1 MKKNIVVFGGTGM
14 LGGYCT
20 NLLQNKYNVI
30 VITRNQYDIIENNF
44 NKLLDIIKSYDSSII
59 INCAGYIPQRESINL
74 NDVYIINSLF
84 PKMLDKI
91 AIQLKINYIH
101 ISTNCVFDYEKGYCD
116 ELVMPNESKSYG
128 LSKIL
133 GEPENAC
140 VIRTSIIGEELANK
154 RSFLEWVLSNK
165 NGNINGYTNY
175 LWNGCTCVTIIKFIE
190 NIIDT
195 ESFWKGIKH
204 LHSKETVSKYEMAC
218 MINDIYNLNID
229 IIPFELDNTV
239 NKTLSSIYDNTVIT
253 KSIKEQI
260 IEQKNIDL
268 KLGTYHTITKCRCC
282 NNINLK
288 KIWELKNTPLAG
300 GFLKNIKDV
309 IHERHYPLT
318 LLYCDNC
325 YSAFVKEVI
334 MENKLFT
341 DINNNGYFYYSSQ
354 IPSLVDHFKNLYKYV
369 KTNYNINEKKFMEI
383 GCNDGVFLN
392 NFSKTDNLKYLIG
405 IDPSE
410 TIQKINNPNII
421 KINDFFNSKN
431 TNNII
436 KEYGKMDYIVACNCL
451 AHIDDINDIFNN
463 LKLILNDE
471 GIIIMEVHYVKNICE
486 TMNFDFIYHEHMSY
500 YSING
505 IYNICKNNNLYLD
518 NVEHIA
524 NHGGSIRI
532 TIKNKINTSNIYHN
546 PRLTNTLQQ
555 EDISPYMDTFL
566 DRINKWKIKI
576 NNILNDVYEKEQIIA
591 GYGASGRT
599 NILLTVMQK
608 KFDFIFDDSESK
620 INNFIPLFHTQIL
633 NSNEI
638 YNNNIKTVFLL
649 AWPYSKYIIQKH
661 LKFIENGGRFIIILP
676 EIKEINNSNIND
688 YLKHRSS

>member
-1 MKKNIVVFGGTGM
+1 MIKNVILFGSTGM
-14 LGGYCT
+14 LGSYC
-20 NLLQNKYNVI
+20 LKILQSNYNVI
-30 VITRNQYDIIENNF
+30 PITRKDYDIMDNNYD
-44 NKLLDIIKSYDSSII
+44 KLLHIIQSYENYLI
-59 INCAGYIPQRESINL
+59 INCAGSIPQRQIMN
-74 NDVYIINSLF
+74 NFDYFITNSLF
-84 PKMLDKI
+84 PKMLEKI
-91 AIQLKINYIH
+91 SLQLDVKFIH
-101 ISTNCVFDYEKGYCD
+101 ISTNCVFNYENGNSN
-116 ELVMPNESKSYG
+116 ELTMPNETEPYG

-140 VIRTSIIGEELANK
+140 VIRTSIIGEEILNK
-154 RSFLEWVLSNK
+154 NSLLEWVISNK
-165 NGNINGYTNY
+165 DGKINGYNNY
-175 LWNGCTCVTIIKFIE
+175 LWNGCTCLTLVKFIKTII
-190 NIIDT
+190 DDDAY
-195 ESFWKGIKH
+195 WKGIKH
-204 LHSKETVSKYEMAC
+204 IHSMETISKYELVC
-218 MINDIYNLNID
+218 MINEIYNLNIN
-229 IIPFELDNTV
+229 ITPIELDNTV

-260 IEQKNIDL
+260 IERKELDI
-268 KLGTYHTITKCRCC
+268 KLGTYRTITNCRCC
-282 NNINLK
+282 NNKNLK

-300 GFLKNIKDV
+300 GFLKSITDA
-309 IHERHYPLT
+309 IYERHYPLT
-318 LLYCDNC
+318 LMYCNNC
-325 YSAFVKEVI
+325 YSAFVKEIV

-341 DINNNGYFYYSSQ
+341 NINNNGYFYYSSQ
-354 IPSLVDHFKNLYKYV
+354 IPSLVEHFKNLYNYV
-369 KTNYNINEKKFMEI
+369 KTNYNINEKKIMEI

-410 TIQKINNPNII
+410 TIQKINDPNII

-431 TNNII
+431 TTQII
-436 KEYGKMDYIVACNCL
+436 KEYGKMDYVVACNCL

-463 LKLILNDE
+463 LKLILNDD

-486 TMNFDFIYHEHMSY
+486 SMNFDFIYHEHMSY

-518 NVEHIA
+518 NVEHIT

-532 TIKNKINTSNIYHN
+532 TIKNKLDNSNLYHN
-546 PRLTNTLQQ
+546 PRLTNTLQH
-555 EDISPYMDTFL
+555 EDITRYMETFL
-566 DRINKWKIKI
+566 DRINNWKIEI
-576 NNILNDVYEKEQIIA
+576 LSILNDVYKKEKFLS

-599 NILLTVMQK
+599 NILLTIMQQ
-608 KFDFIFDDSESK
+608 KFDFIFDDSKSK

-661 LKFIENGGRFIIILP
+661 KKFIENGGRFIIILP
-676 EIKEINNSNIND
+676 EIKEINISNINN
-688 YLKHRSS
+688 YLHY

>member
-1 MKKNIVVFGGTGM
+1 MIENIILFGSTGM
-14 LGGYCT
+14 LGNYC
-20 NLLQNKYNVI
+20 LKILQNDYNI
-30 VITRNQYDIIENNF
+30 IAITRKDYDIMDNNY
-44 NKLLDIIKSYDSSII
+44 NKLFNIINSYNDSVI
-59 INCAGYIPQRESINL
+59 INCACSIPQRGIN
-74 NDVYIINSLF
+74 NEMDCFITNSLF

-91 AIQLKINYIH
+91 ACQLKIKFIH
-101 ISTNCVFDYEKGYCD
+101 ISTNCVFNFTNGNCD
-116 ELVMPNESKSYG
+116 ELDMPNETQSYG

-133 GEPENAC
+133 GESENAC
-140 VIRTSIIGEELANK
+140 VIRTSIIGEEIVNK
-154 RSFLEWVLSNK
+154 KSLLEWVISNK
-165 NGNINGYTNY
+165 NGKINGYNNY
-175 LWNGCTCVTIIKFIE
+175 LWNGCTCLTLVNFIKT
-190 NIIDT
+190 IIDT
-195 ESFWKGIKH
+195 DTYWKGVKH
-204 LHSKETVSKYEMAC
+204 IHSMETISKYELVC
-218 MINDIYNLNID
+218 MINEIYNLNIN
-229 IIPFELDNTV
+229 ITQIKLHNTI

-260 IEQKNIDL
+260 MEQKNIDL

-288 KIWELKNTPLAG
+288 KIWGLKNTPLAG

-309 IHERHYPLT
+309 IYERHYPLT
-318 LLYCDNC
+318 LMYCDNC
-325 YSAFVKEVI
+325 YSAFVKEIV

-341 DINNNGYFYYSSQ
+341 NINNNGYFYYSSQ
-354 IPSLVDHFKNLYKYV
+354 IPSLVEHFKKLYNYV
-369 KTNYNINEKKFMEI
+369 KTNYNINGKKILEI

-392 NFSKTDNLKYLIG
+392 NFSKSDSLKYLIG

-431 TNNII
+431 TKQII
-436 KEYGKMDYIVACNCL
+436 KEYGKMDYVVACNCL
-451 AHIDDINDIFNN
+451 AHIDDINDIFKNI
-463 LKLILNDE
+463 KLILNDD

-486 TMNFDFIYHEHMSY
+486 SMNFDFIYHEHMSY

-505 IYNICKNNNLYLD
+505 IYNICKNSNLYLD
-518 NVEHIA
+518 NVQHIT

-532 TIKNKINTSNIYHN
+532 IIKNKINTTNIYHN
-546 PRLTNTLQQ
+546 PLLSNTLQQ
-555 EDISPYMDTFL
+555 EDISPHMDTFL
-566 DRINKWKIKI
+566 DRINKWKIEI
-576 NNILNDVYEKEQIIA
+576 NSIINDVYEKEQIVA

-599 NILLTVMQK
+599 NILLTVMQQN
-608 KFDFIFDDSESK
+608 FNFIFDDSNSK

-661 LKFIENGGRFIIILP
+661 TKFIENGGRFIIILP
-676 EIKEINNSNIND
+676 EIREINITNIND
-688 YLKHRSS
+688 YLHP

>member
-1 MKKNIVVFGGTGM
+1 MTKTIIIFGSTGM
-14 LGGYCT
+14 LGGYCVK
-20 NLLQNKYNVI
+20 LLQNQYNI
-30 VITRNQYDIIENNF
+30 ISINRKEYDIMENNYE
-44 NKLLDIIKSYDSSII
+44 KLLNIIKPYKKSVI
-59 INCAGYIPQRESINL
+59 INCAGSIPQRQIENNFDYFIT
-74 NDVYIINSLF
+74 NSLF

-91 AIQLKINYIH
+91 AFQLKLNFIH
-101 ISTNCVFDYEKGYCD
+101 ISTNCVFDYKDGNNN
-116 ELVMPNESKSYG
+116 ELSFPNEIQPYG
-128 LSKIL
+128 LSKLL
-133 GEPENAC
+133 GEPENAS
-140 VIRTSIIGEELANK
+140 VIRISIIGEEIVNK
-154 RSFLEWVLSNK
+154 KSFLEWVLSNK
-165 NGNINGYTNY
+165 NGKINGYSNY
-175 LWNGCTCVTIIKFIE
+175 YWNGCSCLTLVKYIE
-190 NIIDT
+190 NII
-195 ESFWKGIKH
+195 ENNLFWKGIKH
-204 LHSKETVSKYEMAC
+204 LYSNEIISKYELAC
-218 MINDIYNLNID
+218 MINEIYNLNIE
-229 IIPFELDNTV
+229 ITPLKLEMTIT
-239 NKTLSSIYDNTVIT
+239 KTLSSIYDNNNVIN

-260 IEQKNIDL
+260 MEQKNIDL

-325 YSAFVKEVI
+325 YSAFVKEIV

-341 DINNNGYFYYSSQ
+341 NINNNGYFYYSSQ
-354 IPSLVDHFKNLYKYV
+354 IPSLVEHFKNLYNYV

-392 NFSKTDNLKYLIG
+392 NFSKTHNLKYLIG

-421 KINDFFNSKN
+421 KINDFFNSKS

-463 LKLILNDE
+463 LKLILNDD

-518 NVEHIA
+518 NVQHIT

-555 EDISPYMDTFL
+555 EDISPHMDTFL
-566 DRINKWKIKI
+566 DRINKWKIEI
-576 NNILNDVYEKEQIIA
+576 NSIINDVYEKEQIVA

-599 NILLTVMQK
+599 NILLTVMQQ
-608 KFDFIFDDSESK
+608 KFDFIFDDSNSK

-661 LKFIENGGRFIIILP
+661 IKFIENGGRFIIILP
-676 EIKEINNSNIND
+676 EIEEINISNINN
-688 YLKHRSS
+688 YLKHN

>member
-1 MKKNIVVFGGTGM
+1 MSHTIVIFGGTGM
-14 LGGYCT
+14 LGNYCL
-20 NLLQNKYNVI
+20 NILQQEYNVI
-30 VITRNQYDIIENNF
+30 SITRKDYDIMDNNYDKLF
-44 NKLLDIIKSYDSSII
+44 NIINSYNNSVI
-59 INCAGYIPQRESINL
+59 INCAGSIPQRGIN
-74 NDVYIINSLF
+74 NEMDCFITNSLF

-91 AIQLKINYIH
+91 AYQLKIKFIH
-101 ISTNCVFDYEKGYCD
+101 ISTNCVFNFTNGNCD
-116 ELVMPNESKSYG
+116 ELVMPNETKSYG

-133 GEPENAC
+133 GEAENAC

-154 RSFLEWVLSNK
+154 KSLLEWVLSNK

-175 LWNGCTCVTIIKFIE
+175 LWNGCSCLTLVKFIKS
-190 NIIDT
+190 IIDT
-195 ESFWKGIKH
+195 DTYWKGVKH
-204 LHSKETVSKYEMAC
+204 IHSMETISKYELVC
-218 MINDIYNLNID
+218 MINEIYNLNIN
-229 IIPFELDNTV
+229 ITPIELDNTI

-260 IEQKNIDL
+260 IEQKNIDF

-325 YSAFVKEVI
+325 YSAFVKEII

-341 DINNNGYFYYSSQ
+341 NINNNGYFYYSSQ
-354 IPSLVDHFKNLYKYV
+354 IPTLVEHFKNLYNYV
-369 KTNYNINEKKFMEI
+369 KTNYNLNEKKIMEI

-410 TIQKINNPNII
+410 TIQKINDSNII

-431 TNNII
+431 VTQII
-436 KEYGKMDYIVACNCL
+436 KEYGKMDYVVACNCL
-451 AHIDDINDIFNN
+451 AHIDDINDIFKNI
-463 LKLILNDE
+463 KLILNDD

-486 TMNFDFIYHEHMSY
+486 SMNFDFIYHEHMSY

-505 IYNICKNNNLYLD
+505 IYNICKNNNLNLD
-518 NVEHIA
+518 NVEHIT

-532 TIKNKINTSNIYHN
+532 TIKNKINTSNIYYN
-546 PRLTNTLQQ
+546 PLLSNTLQQ
-555 EDISPYMDTFL
+555 EDISPHMDTFL
-566 DRINKWKIKI
+566 DRINKWKIEI
-576 NNILNDVYEKEQIIA
+576 NSIINDVYEKEQIVA

-608 KFDFIFDDSESK
+608 KFDFIFDDSNSK

-649 AWPYSKYIIQKH
+649 AWTYSKYIIQKH
-661 LKFIENGGRFIIILP
+661 IKFIKNGGRFIIILP
-676 EIKEINNSNIND
+676 EIKEININNINN
-688 YLKHRSS
+688 YLNI